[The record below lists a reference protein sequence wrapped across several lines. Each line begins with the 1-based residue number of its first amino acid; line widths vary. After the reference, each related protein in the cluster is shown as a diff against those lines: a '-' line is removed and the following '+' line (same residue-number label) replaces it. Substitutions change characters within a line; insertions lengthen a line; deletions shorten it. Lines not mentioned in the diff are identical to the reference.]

1 MVLLINDVFI
11 IYKAM
16 NIEQEKKITKKG
28 IRNKKWL
35 RQMKRSNSINIQN
48 SINVNIYQKYN
59 EIYSGFNDNNKF
71 TYEFV
76 KDKSTTSITKT
87 PTPTKYDSYQRG
99 SKRVTNI
106 TKEQIEGNIN
116 KQKEKSNSKLS
127 YIDKLYKN
135 ESYPRKHINNS
146 VDYQSKSRNNN
157 LNRIKNKT
165 EKTFNKYSTASCSG
179 SLHESFSYKPSLN
192 KTSLKIASNLESSMQ
207 RLTKKRKIYSSNHHK
222 NAYSFD
228 INSNHT
234 IKKYPSKSNKKI
246 EEMYRKGLDRI
257 NIKKQIFNENI
268 KKKENEYQQFTF
280 IPTTNKDSAIF
291 YNMKAKHKS
300 DFTYNNQSTWYS
312 KVHKS
317 NDIRKIKYDEEVIQ
331 QCTFTPRIKQLDIN
345 NDHKI
350 IKSKSP
356 VINDYVNQRR
366 IVIENT
372 KKTNKENEKIFGNN
386 QDFQIKITVPKEFH
400 FTQRKPYLYIHS
412 LTSPIEIDENRKE
425 LGTYSFFN
433 ENKAIYVDHKQSF
446 LNS

>member
-1 MVLLINDVFI
+1 MGVCLRRGQRRQQGEKLRKKY
-11 IYKAM
+11 IYVTTRLHHA
-16 NIEQEKKITKKG
+16 
-28 IRNKKWL
+28 
-35 RQMKRSNSINIQN
+35 
-48 SINVNIYQKYN
+48 
-59 EIYSGFNDNNKF
+59 IYSGFNDNNKF

-222 NAYSFD
+222 N
-228 INSNHT
+228 NLLHT
-234 IKKYPSKSNKKI
+234 
-246 EEMYRKGLDRI
+246 L
-257 NIKKQIFNENI
+257 
-268 KKKENEYQQFTF
+268 
-280 IPTTNKDSAIF
+280 F
-291 YNMKAKHKS
+291 YLS
-300 DFTYNNQSTWYS
+300 
-312 KVHKS
+312 
-317 NDIRKIKYDEEVIQ
+317 
-331 QCTFTPRIKQLDIN
+331 
-345 NDHKI
+345 
-350 IKSKSP
+350 
-356 VINDYVNQRR
+356 
-366 IVIENT
+366 
-372 KKTNKENEKIFGNN
+372 
-386 QDFQIKITVPKEFH
+386 ITI
-400 FTQRKPYLYIHS
+400 TIL
-412 LTSPIEIDENRKE
+412 L
-425 LGTYSFFN
+425 
-433 ENKAIYVDHKQSF
+433 
-446 LNS
+446 